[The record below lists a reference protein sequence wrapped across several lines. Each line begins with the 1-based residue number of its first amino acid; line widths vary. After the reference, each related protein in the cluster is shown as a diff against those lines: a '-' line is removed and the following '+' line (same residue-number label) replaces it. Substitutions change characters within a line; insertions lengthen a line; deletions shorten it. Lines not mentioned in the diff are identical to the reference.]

1 MMDTA
6 RRVGGGEE
14 MQEIDKNYTVN
25 TESLR
30 NFRPYKV
37 FEVLA
42 NILAER
48 ESRVVTKLKVYKKD
62 VIEPQKPKEAT
73 G

>member
-1 MMDTA
+1 MDTA
-6 RRVGGGEE
+6 RIIGGKE

-48 ESRVVTKLKVYKKD
+48 ENRVVTKLKVYKKD
-62 VIEPQKPKEAT
+62 VIEPQKPEEAA